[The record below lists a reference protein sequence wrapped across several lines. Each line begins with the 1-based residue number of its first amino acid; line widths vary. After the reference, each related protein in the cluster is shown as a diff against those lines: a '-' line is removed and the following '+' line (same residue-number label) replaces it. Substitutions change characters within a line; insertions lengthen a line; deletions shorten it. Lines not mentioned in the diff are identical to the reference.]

1 MALSLVIVSSLHV
14 TLFST
19 WAKITLFF
27 YFMMQTFSAVFES
40 KRTSTCAHEQHER
53 HVFILKLPGWIF
65 EVSLRHSAY
74 QSLPR
79 NPHQI

>member
-1 MALSLVIVSSLHV
+1 
-14 TLFST
+14 
-19 WAKITLFF
+19 
-27 YFMMQTFSAVFES
+27 MMQTFSAVFES